1 MSKLDISQQKLLNM
15 FESLVN
21 GEGNGLELVDWGSV
35 PFEKYNGDIDYA
47 NEEETESELYGY
59 LLELNYEWKTIPKH
73 LLDKF
78 VSLTNHHTNKILCLK
93 NKDIGTEIKKWMDK
107 NKD

>member
-73 LLDKF
+73 LLDEF